1 MNIQSTVFA
10 ETGTNDSLYDDL
22 ALHTEFSDLAD
33 PNGFNLVA
41 QDWLIGVADVVDSTS
56 EIAAGR
62 YKWSTWLV
70 PL

>member
-41 QDWLIGVADVVDSTS
+41 QD
-56 EIAAGR
+56 
-62 YKWSTWLV
+62 
-70 PL
+70 